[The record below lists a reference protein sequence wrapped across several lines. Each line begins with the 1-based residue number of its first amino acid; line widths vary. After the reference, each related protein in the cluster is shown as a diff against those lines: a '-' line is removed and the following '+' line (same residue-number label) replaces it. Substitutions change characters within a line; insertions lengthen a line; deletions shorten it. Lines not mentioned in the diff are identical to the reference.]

1 MKTKRIFWRSTAL
14 WCAVSP
20 ALLCGISCKRVH
32 PLRIA
37 VIPRTTGTQLW
48 ETEHNGVDLAVQ
60 GKGMQIYWNAPTRE
74 DDVERQIELVEKVV
88 EEHYDGLI
96 LAPDQ
101 ALALIAPVRRAL
113 DSGLKVVIVSS
124 SLPIEPQ
131 GNLHFILNDD
141 AETGRLAAERI
152 GKLLGGR
159 GTVAILGVDTKLTSI
174 VRKVKAFKEVLREK
188 YPAVDVVAVHPGAF
202 NHSQAQQIALDTLN
216 EHPSLGAIFA
226 MTTSAT
232 QGAFEALDGHHNSA
246 VKLVGC
252 EQDLDLE
259 DAVRTG
265 QIDSLLIENTFV
277 MGYDG
282 VKWLSSSER
291 AEQSEAIQLRPLLL
305 TKENFK
311 QVQAEQSSI
320 HDWSPR

>member
-1 MKTKRIFWRSTAL
+1 MDTKKMRSIAL
-14 WCAVSP
+14 ACAVST
-20 ALLCGISCKRVH
+20 ALLCGVSCKREH
-32 PLRIA
+32 RLRIA
-37 VIPRTTGTQLW
+37 MIPRTTGTQLW
-48 ETEHNGVDLAVQ
+48 ETEHNAADLAAQ
-60 GKGMQIYWNAPTRE
+60 SNGAEIYWNGATRE
-74 DDVERQIELVEKVV
+74 DDVERQIALIEKVV
-88 EEHYDGLI
+88 AEHYDGLI

-113 DSGLKVVIVSS
+113 DSGMKVVVVSS
-124 SLPIEPQ
+124 ALPIEPQ
-131 GNLHFILNDD
+131 KNLHFILNDD

-152 GKLLGGR
+152 GRVLGGK

-174 VRKVKAFKEVLREK
+174 VRKVEAFKKVLREK
-188 YPAVDVVAVHPGAF
+188 YPAVEVVAVHPGAF

-232 QGAFEALDGHHNSA
+232 QGAFEALNSRHNVA

-265 QIDSLLIENTFV
+265 QIDALLIENTFV

-282 VKWLSSSER
+282 VRWLANPNEKK
-291 AEQSEAIQLRPLLL
+291 QSEPVELRPLLL
-305 TKENFK
+305 TRETYA
-311 QVQAEQSSI
+311 QVQAVQSSTQ
-320 HDWSPR
+320 DWSPQ